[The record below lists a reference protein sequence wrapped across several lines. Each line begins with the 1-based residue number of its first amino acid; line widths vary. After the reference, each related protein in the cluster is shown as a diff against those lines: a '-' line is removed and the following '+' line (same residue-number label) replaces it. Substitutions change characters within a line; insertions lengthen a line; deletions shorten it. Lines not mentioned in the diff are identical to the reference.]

1 MTILGLILPG
11 LFGGALFIETIFNY
25 PGMGLL
31 TVQATRVQDLPV
43 IMAATLIIAVTT
55 VIGNFLSDLGI
66 AILDP
71 RIRLTGKR

>member
-1 MTILGLILPG
+1 
-11 LFGGALFIETIFNY
+11 
-25 PGMGLL
+25 
-31 TVQATRVQDLPV
+31 
-43 IMAATLIIAVTT
+43 MAATLIIAVTT